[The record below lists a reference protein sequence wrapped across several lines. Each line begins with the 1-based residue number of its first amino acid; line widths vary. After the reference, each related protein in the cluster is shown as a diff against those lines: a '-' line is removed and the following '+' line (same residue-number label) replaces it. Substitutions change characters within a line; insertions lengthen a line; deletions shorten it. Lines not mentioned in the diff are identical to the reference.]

1 MRGTQNLQRR
11 SLLQGAGDSVE
22 AAGERF
28 RQAAREG
35 ALHDLDASRFTVPGI
50 SASDAVRWAY
60 ENGMVSTRDGRAVY
74 DKIMAAPA
82 DETCPLC
89 GHGSVRTLDHFLPK
103 RMFPALCV
111 DPLNLVP
118 ACADCNHAKGDGLP
132 STAGTT
138 PLHPYLDRI
147 DHDPWLDA
155 KVTFSSPIWLD
166 AAGDSVLDDGFVWAG
181 RRADERGVIRTG
193 PLPRHQ
199 LPAPLQPSNSENTED
214 VIRHAESAARSLAEF
229 VTDLQYRGRK
239 IEHPAEASFIDSHL
253 ARGAGEMTTALTL
266 LRTFV
271 EGLRE
276 QDRLMTDYRG
286 EPLGE
291 VLQRYTDS
299 SLAAEQLASVL
310 GKARPVTKHPAYK
323 EVLDGEQ
330 K

>member
-28 RQAAREG
+28 RQAAQEG
-35 ALHDLDASRFTVPGI
+35 TLHDLDRSEFTVPGI

-74 DKIMAAPA
+74 DRIMAAPP

-147 DHDPWLDA
+147 DHDPWLGA
-155 KVTFSSPIWLD
+155 KVTVSSPIWLD
-166 AAGDSVLDDGFVWAG
+166 FFVSPPVTWEQVLIDRTRYHFALFGLARLFAVQANRTVSSIRKQLTELLNAGGKDMV
-181 RRADERGVIRTG
+181 RTY
-193 PLPRHQ
+193 L
-199 LPAPLQPSNSENTED
+199 S
-214 VIRHAESAARSLAEF
+214 
-229 VTDLQYRGRK
+229 
-239 IEHPAEASFIDSHL
+239 AEADTRLAHRLNGWEAVTYRTL
-253 ARGAGEMTTALTL
+253 ARDDAFCSGAFTA
-266 LRTFV
+266 
-271 EGLRE
+271 
-276 QDRLMTDYRG
+276 
-286 EPLGE
+286 
-291 VLQRYTDS
+291 
-299 SLAAEQLASVL
+299 A
-310 GKARPVTKHPAYK
+310 
-323 EVLDGEQ
+323 
-330 K
+330 